1 MGCGQIFGGNF
12 FDVRKE
18 MVGAEKFF
26 PQGRWKFFEAPQG
39 APARGRWKFLTC
51 PQGRVLTRIF
61 WVSARE
67 GFEVVVEVVVDVVE
81 VVVDVHVGDVDK

>member
-1 MGCGQIFGGNF
+1 M
-12 FDVRKE
+12 
-18 MVGAEKFF
+18 
-26 PQGRWKFFEAPQG
+26 
-39 APARGRWKFLTC
+39 TC
-51 PQGRVLTRIF
+51 PQERVLTRIF

>member
-1 MGCGQIFGGNF
+1 MPARRWLVLKNFFRKVGGNF
-12 FDVRKE
+12 LRLRKGE
-18 MVGAEKFF
+18 ISVD
-26 PQGRWKFFEAPQG
+26 
-39 APARGRWKFLTC
+39 FLTC
-51 PQGRVLTRIF
+51 PQERVLTRIF

>member
-1 MGCGQIFGGNF
+1 M
-12 FDVRKE
+12 
-18 MVGAEKFF
+18 
-26 PQGRWKFFEAPQG
+26 
-39 APARGRWKFLTC
+39 TC

-81 VVVDVHVGDVDK
+81 VVVDVHVGAVDK